1 VGEKK
6 PVNLFDPYSIKNV
19 TFKNRVVR
27 SSLGGRMAYYDG
39 TVNPTFRNFEKKFA
53 KHRVA
58 GIITATIDVDDKRL
72 SPLEYPKISRDEF
85 VDPLK
90 DAVTAVRALDCNY
103 IVQIGD
109 PGGQTQTSLFSQ
121 EEDGKSAS
129 AWFDLFYGYR
139 NRTTAMTLAEI
150 QEEVR
155 KFAQAARRVKLAGA
169 NGVEVTASK
178 GYIIHQFLNPA
189 TNRRDDG
196 YGGDESRRFRLLR
209 EVVQAV
215 REEVGSDY
223 LFGVRLS
230 AQDFNYLPFWTF
242 RWPPV
247 LPLKN
252 WWMGNTMKETIT
264 YGHKLKEL
272 GVDYLH
278 IDSGFGFINPKGSP
292 SDGYPLEGIKVFANA
307 TRHLSRKAAV
317 RAVAVNLLPDALT
330 KRILGIGWRYT
341 EAANAHFAR
350 EFKKHVGLPVIANG
364 GFQNR
369 STIEAALES
378 DCDLVAIG
386 RPLLA
391 SPDLLDQ
398 YRDDPSRDCPKN
410 PCSWCSLCCTKTAVL
425 PVGCYDIRRFG
436 GPNDPT
442 AQDRMEDQI
451 LHLSADHSPEPDLPQ
466 RTAETA

>member
-1 VGEKK
+1 MNRFITSSAKGNELIMPK
-6 PVNLFDPYSIKNV
+6 LPYT
-19 TFKNRVVR
+19 TF
-27 SSLGGRMAYYDG
+27 SHSL
-39 TVNPTFRNFEKKFA
+39 
-53 KHRVA
+53 
-58 GIITATIDVDDKRL
+58 
-72 SPLEYPKISRDEF
+72 
-85 VDPLK
+85 
-90 DAVTAVRALDCNY
+90 
-103 IVQIGD
+103 
-109 PGGQTQTSLFSQ
+109 
-121 EEDGKSAS
+121 
-129 AWFDLFYGYR
+129 
-139 NRTTAMTLAEI
+139 
-150 QEEVR
+150 
-155 KFAQAARRVKLAGA
+155 
-169 NGVEVTASK
+169 
-178 GYIIHQFLNPA
+178 
-189 TNRRDDG
+189 
-196 YGGDESRRFRLLR
+196 
-209 EVVQAV
+209 
-215 REEVGSDY
+215 
-223 LFGVRLS
+223 
-230 AQDFNYLPFWTF
+230 
-242 RWPPV
+242 
-247 LPLKN
+247 
-252 WWMGNTMKETIT
+252 
-264 YGHKLKEL
+264 GHKLKEL

-451 LHLSADHSPEPDLPQ
+451 LHLSADHSPSRTCRSARPRRPNCTVSLRNLSLPFKGRVRVGMGFNPAAEPTPLPTFPL
-466 RTAETA
+466 RGKERSCS